1 MAGHSEDSALT
12 KSCLERVS
20 SIETKV
26 TERINSLEW
35 QLKKGH
41 KQVNELRRN
50 VEKLVKKTIKKRP
63 PSGKRA
69 ESAFFLYLTSIRAE
83 LQAKI
88 KSSTDV
94 AKNAGEMWQAL
105 SPEEKAVFI
114 EEAERKRKTS
124 SKLGGS

>member
-12 KSCLERVS
+12 KSCLERMS

-83 LQAKI
+83 LQAES
-88 KSSTDV
+88 KSGSEQANV
-94 AKNAGEMWQAL
+94 AGEMWKSL

-124 SKLGGS
+124 LKLGGS

>member
-12 KSCLERVS
+12 NSCLERMS

-50 VEKLVKKTIKKRP
+50 VEKLVKKQSNNGGP
-63 PSGKRA
+63 QMS
-69 ESAFFLYLTSIRAE
+69 EQCQLFF
-83 LQAKI
+83 
-88 KSSTDV
+88 ST
-94 AKNAGEMWQAL
+94 
-105 SPEEKAVFI
+105 
-114 EEAERKRKTS
+114 
-124 SKLGGS
+124 

>member
-12 KSCLERVS
+12 NSCLERMS

-50 VEKLVKKTIKKRP
+50 VEKLVKKR
-63 PSGKRA
+63 S
-69 ESAFFLYLTSIRAE
+69 
-83 LQAKI
+83 
-88 KSSTDV
+88 
-94 AKNAGEMWQAL
+94 KN
-105 SPEEKAVFI
+105 
-114 EEAERKRKTS
+114 
-124 SKLGGS
+124 GGPQMSEQCQLFSLPDQHKG

>member
-50 VEKLVKKTIKKRP
+50 VEKLVKKRSKN
-63 PSGKRA
+63 SGPQMSEQCQLFSLPDQHK
-69 ESAFFLYLTSIRAE
+69 
-83 LQAKI
+83 
-88 KSSTDV
+88 
-94 AKNAGEMWQAL
+94 G
-105 SPEEKAVFI
+105 
-114 EEAERKRKTS
+114 
-124 SKLGGS
+124 